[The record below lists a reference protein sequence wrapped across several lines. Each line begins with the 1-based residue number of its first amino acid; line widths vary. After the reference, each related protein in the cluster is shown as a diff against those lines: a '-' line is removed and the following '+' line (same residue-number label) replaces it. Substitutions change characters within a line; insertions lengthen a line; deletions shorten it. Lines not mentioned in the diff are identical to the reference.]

1 MFYQE
6 NQINELITCPYCKN
20 KYNDPRV
27 MECGASFCM
36 SCIDLLKKEAEQG
49 FECPECD
56 EFHQEPPKGFFKN
69 LNLAKICEKK
79 AAEVSR
85 GTQAHT
91 VSSQLGEIQ
100 LKLDKLVLDF
110 ELGVNIIKDFCNRL
124 RNEVKLTTEQ
134 TIEHIKKLGM
144 GLIQEV
150 DKYETKSVENF
161 EIEAT
166 YRIDFNNFVTG
177 TYEYVSEWA
186 SYLKQ
191 HELDDSELK
200 QASDKG
206 KLLIEQISKE
216 DKMLLRKVFKDNV
229 IEFSKVGLP
238 DTIGKLTNSS
248 FFFTKW

>member
-49 FECPECD
+49 FECPECE
-56 EFHQEPPKGFFKN
+56 EFHQEPLKGYFKN

-91 VSSQLGEIQ
+91 LSSQLSEIQ
-100 LKLDKLVLDF
+100 LNLDKLVLDF
-110 ELGVNIIKDFCNRL
+110 GLGVDIIKNYCDTL
-124 RNEVKLTTEQ
+124 RNEVQLTTEQ
-134 TIEHIKKLGM
+134 AIEQIKKLSM

-150 DKYETKSVENF
+150 DSYEDESVENF

-166 YRIDFNNFVTG
+166 YRNDFNNFVAE

-186 SYLKQ
+186 NYLKQ

-206 KLLIEQISKE
+206 KILIEQISKE
-216 DKMLLRKVFKDNV
+216 DKMLLRKVFKHNV
-229 IEFSKVGLP
+229 IEFRKFGLP
-238 DTIGKLTNSS
+238 ETIGRLTSPL
-248 FFFTKW
+248 TLIYK